1 MTDNMRGIQEFADAA
16 GRRRFRVRL
25 RRRGQDF
32 SARFEKLGDAIRYR
46 DAVLDA
52 LAGHGDMPELPK
64 PVVPASPGRAV
75 TVEDCARRLCVGMRE
90 GSVRTNRGQAY
101 KPSVLRKYEEALR
114 VLVIPEIGAVP
125 VATLTR
131 GDVQRLVDAIAAQR
145 TPEHARKALVS
156 LRVSVRL
163 AERYGDV
170 EGNVCAGVRV
180 PASAEAEQP
189 PRVVTPE
196 EASAIVAQADADDAR
211 LMRSYGGP
219 LISLAFGTGLRLGEL
234 LALQWGADGLDLD
247 ARVVRVRRSLDRV
260 RDASGE
266 YPFIPPKSRAS
277 RRDVPLTDED
287 VARLRRHRLATGRRD
302 GELVFGGDRGEAL
315 SPVPAARAF
324 RRACFRAGVFTDG
337 ADAQLRGEGSYV
349 AFQRACRQRAIEL
362 PLPRFHDCRHAFAS
376 HLLAAGVSAHA
387 VAELM
392 GHSDATLVMKR
403 YGHAMPDELARAGD
417 VLSAWRAAR
426 S

>member
-46 DAVLDA
+46 DGVLDA
-52 LAGHGDMPELPK
+52 LAGHGEMPELPK
-64 PVVPASPGRAV
+64 RVTSAPPGRAV
-75 TVEDCARRLCVGMRE
+75 TVEDCARRLCRGMVD
-90 GSVRTNRGQAY
+90 GTVRTRDGTPY
-101 KPSVLRKYEEALR
+101 KASVCRKYEEQLR
-114 VLVIPEIGAVP
+114 LLVIPEIGAVP

-131 GDVQRLVDAIAAQR
+131 GDVQRLVDGIAAQR
-145 TPEHARKALVS
+145 TPEHGRKALTA
-156 LRVSVRL
+156 LRVALRL
-163 AERYGDV
+163 AERYGELDA
-170 EGNVCAGVRV
+170 NPCAGVRV
-180 PASAEAEQP
+180 PVSAGGEQP
-189 PRVVTPE
+189 PRILTPE
-196 EASAIVAQADADDAR
+196 EASAIVARADADDAR
-211 LMRSYGGP
+211 LKRSYGGP

-234 LALQWGADGLDLD
+234 QALQWGTDGLDLD
-247 ARVVRVRRSLDRV
+247 GRVARVRRGLDRV

-266 YPFIPPKSRAS
+266 YRVIPPKSRAS

-287 VARLRRHRLATGRRD
+287 VARLRTHRLGTGRRD
-302 GELVFGGDRGEAL
+302 GELVFGGSAGEAL
-315 SPVPAARAF
+315 SPGPAARAF

-337 ADAQLRGEGSYV
+337 ADAELRGEKSYV
-349 AFQRACRQRAIEL
+349 AFQRTCRERGIEL

-392 GHSDATLVMKR
+392 GHSDASLVMKR
-403 YGHAMPDELARAGD
+403 YGHAMPDELARAGNA
-417 VLSAWRAAR
+417 LSAWRAGR
-426 S
+426 G